1 MVKRVVAAF
10 MYEVFEIVVF
20 ELLNKNF
27 SVLRPTFVE
36 VNFFFELNRQYCL
49 CRKSSVFWDFLD

>member
-20 ELLNKNF
+20 EYLNKIF

-36 VNFFFELNRQYCL
+36 VIFFRIKAPLLFMP
-49 CRKSSVFWDFLD
+49 KFLSFFGTS